1 MQHVLKKENLNYGII
16 ISENIGVSSALKGPI
31 RINPYNLN
39 SIVNSLEKI
48 YYMKE
53 EEKVSKFEKDL
64 TRVLQYTTFSWIKN
78 FFVDLKRTTT
88 VRYIDNELY

>member
-1 MQHVLKKENLNYGII
+1 MNEYVALQHVLKKENINFGII

-39 SIVNSLEKI
+39 SIVNALEKV

-53 EEKVSKFEKDL
+53 EEKISKYEKDL
-64 TRVLQYTTFSWIKN
+64 TRVLQYTAFSWIKN

-88 VRYIDNELY
+88 VI